1 MATSIT
7 QTGIVFPD
15 STVQTTSAKQIGI
28 DQTYLTPSRALGTF
42 YTNTTTKPIWVSVV
56 ASGAG
61 GFAGLYLTINGI
73 NVQSHAHGPDSGLPY
88 FTVSGIVPPGVT
100 YIASGSTNVT
110 LVSWTE
116 LS

>member
-1 MATSIT
+1 MTTSIT

-28 DQTYLTPSRALGTF
+28 DQTYLTPSRALGTT
-42 YTNTTTKPIWVSVV
+42 YTNTTAKPIWISVV
-56 ASGAG
+56 ASGSG
-61 GFAGLYLTINGI
+61 GFAGLYLDVNGI
-73 NVQSHAHGPDSGLPY
+73 RVQTQAHGPDSGLPY
-88 FTVSGIVPPGVT
+88 FSVSSIVP
-100 YIASGSTNVT
+100 SGSTYNVSTSGMT